1 MDLHIALDRSRPL
14 RAQVERELRDGIRS
28 GRLHSGS
35 KLPPTRLLARQLGV
49 SRGVIVE
56 AYAQL
61 VAEGYLLA
69 RTREGTRVADGLVQP
84 SRRAPAARVTQ
95 PRVHY
100 DLRAGI
106 PDLSLFPRL
115 GYRHREGTA

>member
-1 MDLHIALDRSRPL
+1 M
-14 RAQVERELRDGIRS
+14 
-28 GRLHSGS
+28 
-35 KLPPTRLLARQLGV
+35 
-49 SRGVIVE
+49 IVE

-69 RTREGTRVADGLVQP
+69 RTREETRVADGLVQP